1 MRGNERGAMK
11 IRTGIAPLD
20 ERTGGLESGGLYVVV
35 GPAGPAKM
43 VTALQFVHQ
52 GVRAG
57 ERVALLT
64 TGEAE
69 ATLQVAEAWGFP
81 MTEPWRDGQLQ
92 LIGFQEQFELRA
104 LRAVNPDE
112 VLDELRGLLHDDV
125 ARVGVDPA
133 SLFLSGPSRTQLGT
147 AFLNWGRRHT
157 ATVCA
162 TLSMEGSAPA
172 AAPDWMLPSVTGAI
186 AVEPRNRGLQ
196 QLTLLPA
203 VPEPGSPPESVS
215 LELQPGAGLVR
226 PTSFP
231 ARRGQEQ
238 GPKLDPDRLLLI
250 SLGEEPVGDLKLW
263 ANGIFNADVVSRPF
277 EAMNHLEPG
286 ADYGVVLIHAPR
298 GSIAEAV
305 QACRAIRPL
314 TRGGIVFVTDDGV
327 RSNDRVSFLEAGADD
342 TLTGGLDFR
351 ELEIRVR
358 QVARRGGRQ
367 PGEEED
373 RPRRVRSPV
382 KGGRV
387 GIPELIA
394 HIRDRRARNG
404 AGLFSLLSLSSD
416 VDGALEALEPHL
428 IRQIRDED
436 GDMVSRAGCALLVLL
451 AGARESQTEAFL
463 RRFRSSLR
471 GAISAP
477 SFQVRVACHPSN
489 TNEVE
494 AMLEAVGGA
503 RT

>member
-1 MRGNERGAMK
+1 M
-11 IRTGIAPLD
+11 
-20 ERTGGLESGGLYVVV
+20 
-35 GPAGPAKM
+35 
-43 VTALQFVHQ
+43 
-52 GVRAG
+52 
-57 ERVALLT
+57 
-64 TGEAE
+64 
-69 ATLQVAEAWGFP
+69 
-81 MTEPWRDGQLQ
+81 
-92 LIGFQEQFELRA
+92 
-104 LRAVNPDE
+104 
-112 VLDELRGLLHDDV
+112 
-125 ARVGVDPA
+125 
-133 SLFLSGPSRTQLGT
+133 
-147 AFLNWGRRHT
+147 
-157 ATVCA
+157 
-162 TLSMEGSAPA
+162 
-172 AAPDWMLPSVTGAI
+172 
-186 AVEPRNRGLQ
+186 
-196 QLTLLPA
+196 
-203 VPEPGSPPESVS
+203 VS

-231 ARRGQEQ
+231 TRRREDRR
-238 GPKLDPDRLLLI
+238 PDLDPDRLLLI
-250 SLGEEPVGDLKLW
+250 TLGEGPGDLRLW
-263 ANGIFNADVVSRPF
+263 ANGLFKADVVSKPF

-286 ADYGVVLIHAPR
+286 ADYGVVLVHAPR
-298 GSIAEAV
+298 GSINEAI

-342 TLTGGLDFR
+342 ALTGGLDFR

-358 QVARRGGRQ
+358 QAARRGGRS
-367 PGEEED
+367 PDDDEA
-373 RPRRVRSPV
+373 RPRRVSTPV

-387 GIPELIA
+387 GVPELIA
-394 HIRDRRARNG
+394 HIRERRARNG
-404 AGLFSLLSLSSD
+404 AGLFSLLTLTSD

-436 GDMVSRAGCALLVLL
+436 GDMVSRSDGGLMVLL
-451 AGARESQTEAFL
+451 AGARESQTESFL

>member
-1 MRGNERGAMK
+1 MRGTERGVMK
-11 IRTGIAPLD
+11 VRTGIAPLD

-35 GPAGPAKM
+35 GPPGPAKM

-52 GVRAG
+52 GLRAG
-57 ERVALLT
+57 EQTALLT
-64 TGEAE
+64 SGDAE
-69 ATLQVAEAWGFP
+69 TTLQVAEAWGFP
-81 MTEPWRDGQLQ
+81 MTGPWRDGQLQ
-92 LIGFQEQFELRA
+92 LVGFQEQFELRA
-104 LRAVNPDE
+104 LRAVDPEE
-112 VLDELRGLLHDDV
+112 VLAELNNLLHDDV
-125 ARVGVDPA
+125 CRIGVDPA
-133 SLFLSGPSRTQLGT
+133 SLFLSGPARTQLGT
-147 AFLNWGRRHT
+147 AFLNWGRRQP

-162 TLSMEGSAPA
+162 TLSMDGSSPA
-172 AAPDWMLPSVTGAI
+172 AAPDWMLSSITGAV

-203 VPEPGSPPESVS
+203 VPEPGSPLESVS
-215 LELQPGAGLVR
+215 LELQPGVGLVR

-231 ARRGQEQ
+231 TRRRDDARAE
-238 GPKLDPDRLLLI
+238 LDPNRLLLV
-250 SLGEEPVGDLKLW
+250 SLGEGPGDLKLW
-263 ANGIFNADVVSRPF
+263 ANGLFDSDVVSKPLD
-277 EAMNHLEPG
+277 AMSHLEPG

-298 GSIAEAV
+298 GSIKEAI

-314 TRGGIVFVTDDGV
+314 TRGGIVFVTDDRV
-327 RSNDRVSFLEAGADD
+327 RSTDRVSFLEAGADD
-342 TLTGGLDFR
+342 ALTGGLDFR

-358 QVARRGGRQ
+358 QAASRGGQAPGDDEARRRL
-367 PGEEED
+367 
-373 RPRRVRSPV
+373 VRTPV
-382 KGGRV
+382 RGGRV
-387 GIPELIA
+387 GVPELIA
-394 HIRDRRARNG
+394 HIRERRARNG
-404 AGLFSLLSLSSD
+404 AGLFSLLTLTSD

-436 GDMVSRAGCALLVLL
+436 GDMVSRAGGGLLVLL

>member
-1 MRGNERGAMK
+1 MRGNERGVMK
-11 IRTGIAPLD
+11 VRTGIAPLD

-35 GPAGPAKM
+35 GPPGPAKM

-52 GVRAG
+52 GLRAG
-57 ERVALLT
+57 ERCALLT
-64 TGEAE
+64 TGDADT
-69 ATLQVAEAWGFP
+69 TLQVAEAWGFP
-81 MTEPWRDGQLQ
+81 MTGPWRDGQLQ
-92 LIGFQEQFELRA
+92 LVGFQEQFELRA
-104 LRAVNPDE
+104 LRAVDPDE
-112 VLDELRGLLHDDV
+112 VLAELKDLLHEDV
-125 ARVGVDPA
+125 RRIGIDPA
-133 SLFLSGPSRTQLGT
+133 SLFLSGPARTQLGT
-147 AFLNWGRRHT
+147 AFLNWGRRQP

-172 AAPDWMLPSVTGAI
+172 AAPDWMLSSITGAL

-203 VPEPGSPPESVS
+203 VPEPGTPLDSVS

-231 ARRGQEQ
+231 TRRREDDR
-238 GPKLDPDRLLLI
+238 PRLNPDRLLLI
-250 SLGEEPVGDLKLW
+250 SLGDGPGDLKLW
-263 ANGIFNADVVSRPF
+263 ASGLFQADVVSKPF
-277 EAMNHLEPG
+277 DAMNHLEPG

-298 GSIAEAV
+298 GSINEAI

-342 TLTGGLDFR
+342 ALTGGLDFR

-358 QVARRGGRQ
+358 QAARRGGQ
-367 PGEEED
+367 SPED
-373 RPRRVRSPV
+373 AEARPRQAPAPVR
-382 KGGRV
+382 GGRV
-387 GIPELIA
+387 GVPDLIA
-394 HIRDRRARNG
+394 HIRERRARNG
-404 AGLFSLLSLSSD
+404 AGLFSLLTLTSD
-416 VDGALEALEPHL
+416 IDGALEALEPHL
-428 IRQIRDED
+428 LRQIRDED
-436 GDMVSRAGCALLVLL
+436 GDMVSRADGGLLVLL

-489 TNEVE
+489 TNAVE